1 MIKEQSR
8 IDRLWRNHAGEV
20 DFKKVI
26 KLILITSA
34 VITIIIQLTDP
45 NFINDFIH
53 GFREGYKAGTVK

>member
-1 MIKEQSR
+1 MMKEQSR
-8 IDRLWRNHAGEV
+8 IDRLWYNDAGEI

-34 VITIIIQLTDP
+34 VITIIIELTDP
-45 NFINDFIH
+45 NFIHDFIH

>member
-1 MIKEQSR
+1 MMKEQSR
-8 IDRLWRNHAGEV
+8 IDRLWYNDAGKI

-34 VITIIIQLTDP
+34 VITIIIELTDP

-53 GFREGYKAGTVK
+53 SFREGYKAGTVK

>member
-20 DFKKVI
+20 DF
-26 KLILITSA
+26 
-34 VITIIIQLTDP
+34 
-45 NFINDFIH
+45 IH

>member
-8 IDRLWRNHAGEV
+8 IDRLWYNDAGKI

-53 GFREGYKAGTVK
+53 SFREGYKAGTVK